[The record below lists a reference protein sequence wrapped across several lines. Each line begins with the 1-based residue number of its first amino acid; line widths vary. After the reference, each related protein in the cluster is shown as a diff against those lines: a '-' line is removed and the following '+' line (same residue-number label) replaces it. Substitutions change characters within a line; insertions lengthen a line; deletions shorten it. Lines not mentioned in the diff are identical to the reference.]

1 MKATKVLGWVLA
13 ILGAWMIAAPFVWG
27 YAAQGVTSDVIAGVI
42 WVVFGLWIALT
53 EMGDAIKLLGW
64 LSALLGVLVMF
75 APGIL
80 GYGQI
85 LSALW
90 NDLIMGFLG
99 MVLGAWA
106 AYNAPEG
113 TTAPQPASHH

>member
-1 MKATKVLGWVLA
+1 MKATKVLGWALA
-13 ILGAWMIAAPFVWG
+13 ILGAWMIAAPFIWG
-27 YAAQGVTSDVIAGVI
+27 YAAQGVISDVIAGVI
-42 WVVFGLWIALT
+42 WIVFGLWIALT
-53 EMGDAIKLLGW
+53 EISEAIKLLGS
-64 LSALLGVLVMF
+64 LSALTGVLVMF

-85 LSALW
+85 PSALW

-99 MVLGAWA
+99 MVLGSWA

-113 TTAPQPASHH
+113 TKTPQTASHH